1 MRTKTFSKQTIVVA
15 FFMLIASLLTSCR
28 SSRNT
33 SDMPY
38 VFPIDLGDLCLE
50 GYVDK
55 DPVFPGDSL
64 RDYIRENMVY
74 PADALKDSIQGV
86 VIVQFTVEKDG
97 SITDVKALKQVHPLL
112 DAEAVRLFSE
122 MPKWEPGMLRDTLRR
137 VQMLRSVHFVL
148 WESVDLGLSVKWA
161 VKNLYAAA
169 PEDYGSYYVWGETES
184 KGDYSSRWTTYKYCD
199 GGEFTLTK
207 YCNDSKYGLNGY
219 TDDKTVLDPEDDA
232 AHKLWGGDWRMPTI
246 AEFKEL
252 IDSCTWTWTKLNGV
266 NGYKITS
273 NMEGYRDRSIF
284 LPAAGLRSNTF
295 VNYQGKGIFY
305 WSASLHTRLAYMG
318 DALYLQDDEV
328 KPYGHARY
336 YGFPIRPVHP

>member
-1 MRTKTFSKQTIVVA
+1 
-15 FFMLIASLLTSCR
+15 
-28 SSRNT
+28 
-33 SDMPY
+33 
-38 VFPIDLGDLCLE
+38 
-50 GYVDK
+50 
-55 DPVFPGDSL
+55 
-64 RDYIRENMVY
+64 
-74 PADALKDSIQGV
+74 
-86 VIVQFTVEKDG
+86 
-97 SITDVKALKQVHPLL
+97 
-112 DAEAVRLFSE
+112 
-122 MPKWEPGMLRDTLRR
+122 
-137 VQMLRSVHFVL
+137 
-148 WESVDLGLSVKWA
+148 
-161 VKNLYAAA
+161 
-169 PEDYGSYYVWGETES
+169 
-184 KGDYSSRWTTYKYCD
+184 
-199 GGEFTLTK
+199 
-207 YCNDSKYGLNGY
+207 
-219 TDDKTVLDPEDDA
+219 
-232 AHKLWGGDWRMPTI
+232 MPTI